1 VNVVPWFTVSTNPH
15 THTTK
20 RKKKKRMKLS
30 FQVAT
35 RTARQMK
42 TRTSISIL
50 HGRVHPPLAAT
61 TPRTPRDW
69 KPEEMGG
76 PQQPGGPATSAAA
89 AAPPESLPLLLM
101 CHATGFCKETWLPV
115 VEELAKLTRA
125 PLRWIAMDF
134 SGHGDSRPL
143 PCDPPE
149 WGEVFAGDIM
159 ATLEEFRDEASVVV
173 GVGHSM
179 GGAALLHS
187 SLQQQGKASP
197 FASLALFEPI
207 VIDPAHGDPSKID
220 EAMASQ
226 ALRRRSEWA
235 NASEADAYFR
245 SRKAFSGF
253 AGDSMEALVSS
264 AVRDAGD
271 GIRVELKCSPESEAS
286 VYRGRGAGGGA
297 LWGSLGSI
305 TTPTHVFGGGMSP
318 PPLDAAHFQRL
329 SSKIPSSTFT
339 QGDHVG
345 HFSVMQDPNWVA
357 KAIASSSAHVIPNC
371 FNGVSMTGL
380 QREVIQRAKL

>member
-1 VNVVPWFTVSTNPH
+1 
-15 THTTK
+15 
-20 RKKKKRMKLS
+20 MKLG

-76 PQQPGGPATSAAA
+76 PQQHGGPGGGA

-149 WGEVFAGDIM
+149 WGEVFAGDIIE
-159 ATLEEFRDEASVVV
+159 TLEEFRDGASVVV

-187 SLQQQGKASP
+187 SLQQGTSP

-207 VIDPAHGDPSKID
+207 VIDPAYGDPSKID

-235 NASEADAYFR
+235 NAGEADAYFR
-245 SRKAFSGF
+245 SRKAFADF
-253 AGDSMEALVSS
+253 TEESMEALVSG

-271 GIRVELKCSPESEAS
+271 GIRVELKCSPASEAG

-297 LWGSLGSI
+297 LWGSLGSV
-305 TTPTHVFGGGMSP
+305 TAPTHVFGGGKST
-318 PPLDAAHFQRL
+318 PPLDAGHFQRL
-329 SSKIPSSTFT
+329 SSIIPASTFT
-339 QGDHVG
+339 QGEHVG

-357 KAIASSSAHVIPNC
+357 KAIASSSAHVIPHC
-371 FNGVSMTGL
+371 FSGVTMTGL
-380 QREVIQRAKL
+380 QRGKL